1 MPFEEELRKY
11 LPGDLP
17 HRGRVIE
24 LEARHLMLIEETNR
38 VMNLT
43 RIVDAR
49 EAVIKHVCDSVQPWH
64 LFGGAKTIVDA
75 GAGPGFPGLPLSLV
89 FPDQRFIL
97 CESIQKKAHFV
108 ASAVKVL
115 EIPNVTVEAVRVEEW
130 LRRNRTD
137 IVTARAMAPI
147 SKIIGLLKAGVRNGS
162 RVLLYKGP
170 DIENEIAAGR
180 KEAEAAG
187 ISITVVQSYK
197 LPEGF
202 GERTMVELKRKT

>member
-1 MPFEEELRKY
+1 MPD
-11 LPGDLP
+11 DLP
-17 HRGRVIE
+17 QRERVIQ
-24 LEARHLMLIEETNR
+24 LGARHLALIEETNR

-49 EAVIKHVCDSVQPWH
+49 EAAIKHVRDSVQPWH

-75 GAGPGFPGLPLSLV
+75 GTGPGFPGLPLSLV
-89 FPDQRFIL
+89 FPDKRFIL

-108 ASAVKVL
+108 ASAVKAL

-162 RVLLYKGP
+162 RILLYKGP
-170 DIENEIAAGR
+170 DVESEIAAAI
-180 KEAEAAG
+180 KEATAAG
-187 ISITVVQSYK
+187 ISITVAQSYE

-202 GERTMVELKRKT
+202 GKRTMVELKRTN